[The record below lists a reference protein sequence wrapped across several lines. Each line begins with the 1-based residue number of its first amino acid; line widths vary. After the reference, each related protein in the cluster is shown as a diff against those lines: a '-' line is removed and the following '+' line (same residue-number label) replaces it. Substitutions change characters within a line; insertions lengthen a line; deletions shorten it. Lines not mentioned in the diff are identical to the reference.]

1 MGEEEEEVEVAEAS
15 EASVRIRPKPPA
27 RELVRL
33 REKVK
38 RKKPKFVRQESWRYV
53 RIKESWRRPRGI
65 DSKMRLRKKGWPK
78 VVKIGYRGPRKARG
92 LHPSGFEEVLVYN
105 VWDLEGLDPERQAAR
120 IAHGVSSRKKLE
132 ICTRADE
139 LGIYVINPVRF
150 EEIPEEELEEV
161 PEEELEEELA
171 EEELEEEELAE
182 EELEEEE
189 LAEEEIGG
197 EEIEEVGEEAVE
209 VGEGEPENSEEAG
222 G

>member
-105 VWDLEGLDPERQAAR
+105 VWDLEGLDPERQAVR

-171 EEELEEEELAE
+171 EEEEELT
-182 EELEEEE
+182 
-189 LAEEEIGG
+189 EEEIGG
-197 EEIEEVGEEAVE
+197 EEVEEVGEEAVE
-209 VGEGEPENSEEAG
+209 VGEGESENPEEASG
-222 G
+222 

>member
-1 MGEEEEEVEVAEAS
+1 MGEEEEGVEVAEAS

-105 VWDLEGLDPERQAAR
+105 VWDLEGLDPERQAVR

-161 PEEELEEELA
+161 REEELEEELA
-171 EEELEEEELAE
+171 EEEEELT
-182 EELEEEE
+182 
-189 LAEEEIGG
+189 EEEIGG
-197 EEIEEVGEEAVE
+197 EEVEEVGEEAVE
-209 VGEGEPENSEEAG
+209 VGEGEPENPEEAG